1 MYNKGV
7 DKVILHCDLNNF
19 YASVEQ
25 LSHPEF
31 DGLPIAVSGNPEVR
45 HGIVLAKNMLAK
57 NAGVTTGEPLWSAR
71 RKCPDIVFLPPHFE
85 DYVRISKEVFA
96 IYTEFTDRVESFGL
110 DECWLD
116 VTASVRLLGDGKTI
130 ADKIRETVKA
140 RTGLTISV
148 GVSFTKVLAKLGSD
162 LKKPDATVV
171 LSRENYMDVIGNMPP
186 SVLIMIGSRTAAK
199 LRDLGITTVRRLA
212 EADRNLLRSRFG
224 IIADKMSDAARGV
237 ENGEVSL
244 YYSTRIPKSV
254 SHGTTTPRDMTSEDD
269 ARTVIYALSELVA
282 MRLRRYNMTASG
294 ISLSLRRADL
304 SGMSRQCVLPRSTS
318 NATDIAEGAMKL
330 LSEMHTF
337 PAPLRALSVGATR
350 LSQSGAEQLSLFDD
364 EYAGREEKLE
374 KCVDSIRGKY
384 GYKAMKRGVVMDG
397 DIVLNLHEEDD
408 FLPFKR

>member
-1 MYNKGV
+1 MEGP
-7 DKVILHCDLNNF
+7 DRVILHCDCNAF
-19 YASVEQ
+19 YASVEC
-25 LSHPEF
+25 LLHPAYR
-31 DGLPIAVSGNPEVR
+31 DVPMAVCGDPENR
-45 HGIVLAKNMLAK
+45 HGIILAKNERAK
-57 NAGVTTGEPLWSAR
+57 RFGVQTAETIWQAR

-199 LRDLGITTVRRLA
+199 LHDLGITTVRRLA